1 MERALPTQPEASII
15 VPTCRGEHRLPALLD
30 ALATQDFSGD
40 FEVIVVL
47 DGPSAE
53 VEQVLDDHAERLPLR
68 RLVQDPQRGVAA
80 ALNRGYAAA
89 RGRILIRCD
98 DDLTPGPGWLG
109 GHLAEHAG
117 AAPVGM
123 ISVTRDVFDPVTRYA
138 EVYGVPANQQSR
150 ERAYGLPPEERWTL
164 WAACNSVD
172 QDAWAQVGGF
182 DESFGY
188 GEDSELGYR
197 LHRAGVELRVDP
209 ALEVAHRG
217 PIHEVARR
225 VPRAYLA
232 GESRRRFAERH
243 PEAARLPQRPG
254 SPWELLVAGTARL
267 LATEAA
273 CARAG
278 RWLEP
283 VIERLPAAVS
293 RKLIALAVE
302 AAGRAGARAG
312 ATSGGWAGQKA
323 QEIAAEQ
330 AR

>member
-1 MERALPTQPEASII
+1 MPKQPKVSII
-15 VPTCRGEHRLPALLD
+15 VPTFRGEHRLPALLD
-30 ALATQDFSGD
+30 ALAGQEFDGD

-47 DGPSAE
+47 DGPSEA
-53 VEQVLDDHAERLPLR
+53 VERVLAGYADRLPVR

-89 RGRILIRCD
+89 AGRVLIRCD
-98 DDLTPGPGWLG
+98 DDLTPGPGWLA
-109 GHLAEHAG
+109 GHLAQHTG
-117 AAPVGM
+117 DTPVGV
-123 ISVTRDVFDPVTRYA
+123 ISVTRDVFDPVNRYV
-138 EVYGVPANQQSR
+138 EVYARPANQQSR
-150 ERAYGLPPEERWTL
+150 ARAYALAPEERWTL
-164 WAACNSVD
+164 WAACASID
-172 QDAWAQVGGF
+172 RAAWAAAGGF

-197 LHRAGVELRVDP
+197 LHRAGVTMLVDP

-243 PEAARLPQRPG
+243 PEAARLPQRPRT
-254 SPWELLVAGTARL
+254 PWEVLVAVTARVL
-267 LATEAA
+267 STEAA

-278 RWLEP
+278 RALDP
-283 VIERLPAAVS
+283 VIRRVPAPVA

-312 ATSGGWAGQKA
+312 AVSTGWTTQKLR
-323 QEIAAEQ
+323 EIAAEQ
-330 AR
+330 TR